1 MQETY
6 WSLTARM
13 QRSVCTP
20 LCAGTPVPA
29 GGGSWSHL
37 SLCLFCLGCDR
48 RAAAQEDKSGR
59 NVVGTIVLF

>member
-20 LCAGTPVPA
+20 LCAGTPLP
-29 GGGSWSHL
+29 L
-37 SLCLFCLGCDR
+37 SLYLFCLGCDR
-48 RAAAQEDKSGR
+48 TVAAQEEKSGR